1 MSPPGLRAYRVVVLE
16 WLSHSAEIEAASPE
30 DAENL
35 ARQLW
40 ADNAEHQLFEFESSG
55 LDGVVVE
62 EA

>member
-1 MSPPGLRAYRVVVLE
+1 MSAPRLRAYRVVVLE

-30 DAENL
+30 QAEEV

-40 ADNAEHQLFEFESSG
+40 ADNAEHQLFDFEASG